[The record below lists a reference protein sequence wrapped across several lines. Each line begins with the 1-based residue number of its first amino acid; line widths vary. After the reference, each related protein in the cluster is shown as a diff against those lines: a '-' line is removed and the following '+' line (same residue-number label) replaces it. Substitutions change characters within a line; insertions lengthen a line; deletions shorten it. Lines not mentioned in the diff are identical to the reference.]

1 MNKIPENWI
10 TYKISDLCDF
20 QNGYAFNSSDYVE
33 EGMPIIRMSNI
44 SIDGNLNLT
53 SENTKYYP
61 REKAEILKK
70 YVLNKNDVV
79 MAMTDMT
86 KDMGI
91 IGKTAIIDEDNKY
104 LLNQRVGRLIIKN
117 PKILDYKY
125 LHRYTNSPRFL
136 DYAKQ
141 HCSGGVQLN
150 LSTKAILNHKIIL
163 PSTIEEQEEI
173 AQVLDTMSDIIRL
186 REECISHAQDLIP
199 ALFQEMFKQYIKQK
213 DKHISIGSVTSDTK
227 QINPLKFFETEFYY
241 IDIASINNDT
251 GIIETP
257 KIININETPPSR
269 ARKLVQTN
277 DVIISMTRPYLKG
290 FSIIPKHL
298 DGQIVSTGFS
308 VLRSIPEKIS
318 PLYLFAYART
328 DMFVGQLISKMKG
341 ANYPAVRDSD
351 VRSVK
356 IPLPP
361 IELQEQFA
369 AKVEEINSYIKEQQE
384 ELENA
389 RLMFQSLLHHAFT
402 GELTKHKYGEINE

>member
-199 ALFQEMFKQYIKQK
+199 ALFQEMF
-213 DKHISIGSVTSDTK
+213 G
-227 QINPLKFFETEFYY
+227 NPLKNKTPFKIGQFYNVGTGATPRRENESYYIGNNPWVKTTEVNNCYIEQTEEHISDEAISKTNCTLYEPNTIIMAMYGQGKTRGKVAYLKVSATTNQACAALQLKENYKDEINNIFVFYY
-241 IDIASINNDT
+241 LQFIYNYLRTLSQGGGRPNMNLSIVR
-251 GIIETP
+251 
-257 KIININETPPSR
+257 NI
-269 ARKLVQTN
+269 
-277 DVIISMTRPYLKG
+277 
-290 FSIIPKHL
+290 
-298 DGQIVSTGFS
+298 
-308 VLRSIPEKIS
+308 
-318 PLYLFAYART
+318 PLYKPDIKLQNIFANK
-328 DMFVGQLISKMKG
+328 VLE
-341 ANYPAVRDSD
+341 
-351 VRSVK
+351 
-356 IPLPP
+356 
-361 IELQEQFA
+361 IE
-369 AKVEEINSYIKEQQE
+369 NYIKEQQE

-389 RLMFQSLLHHAFT
+389 KQMFQSLLHHAFT
-402 GELTKHKYGEINE
+402 GELTRRAYGKD